1 MSCVLLELQKVNGGD
16 EEVGLNVGDYM
27 WVIVAVLDG
36 VWNWGVLIVWFLGR
50 LLEILLLSA
59 EKEVIE
65 YDREN
70 KRTSN
75 DFTWLMFDRYGGTL

>member
-1 MSCVLLELQKVNGGD
+1 M
-16 EEVGLNVGDYM
+16 GDYM

-75 DFTWLMFDRYGGTL
+75 DFTWLMFDSVGHPLDPG